1 MYVQHLPALTKV
13 GPTRDNLVIDPLSVL
28 HLDNRLFI
36 RGVLSLKLYMFQYYS
51 IYFFLI
57 SAITS
62 TQAVVEEPQDPCLPS
77 PCGPYSNCR
86 SSNNVAACTCQQ
98 GYVGAPPNCRPECL
112 INADC
117 PSSLAC
123 LQQKCQDPCPGSC
136 GTGAVCRVISH
147 QPVCNC
153 QPGYSGDPY
162 VRCSYI
168 EPTKS
173 SKSIPICYLQLSV
186 LEE

>member
-1 MYVQHLPALTKV
+1 
-13 GPTRDNLVIDPLSVL
+13 
-28 HLDNRLFI
+28 LF
-36 RGVLSLKLYMFQYYS
+36 
-51 IYFFLI
+51 
-57 SAITS
+57 SAQT
-62 TQAVVEEPQDPCLPS
+62 TLQPVVEEQGDPCLPS

-86 SSNNVAACTCQQ
+86 ASNNVAACTCQD

-117 PSSLAC
+117 PANLAC
-123 LQQKCQDPCPGSC
+123 LQQKCRDPCPGSC

-153 QPGYSGDPY
+153 EVGFSGDPY

-168 EPTKS
+168 EP
-173 SKSIPICYLQLSV
+173 SKFNLFLSISLFCYSTSKLPYCRQSHLH
-186 LEE
+186 